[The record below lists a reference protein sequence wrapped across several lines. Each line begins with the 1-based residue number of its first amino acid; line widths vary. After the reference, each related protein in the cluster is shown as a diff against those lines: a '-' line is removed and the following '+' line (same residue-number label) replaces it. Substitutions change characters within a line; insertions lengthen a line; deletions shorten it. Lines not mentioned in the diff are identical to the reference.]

1 MTEKYFDWWKF
12 DNVISPED
20 CKKLISLGDEK
31 WQSGVVGHT
40 HTNKLNKTLRDSE
53 VVWVRDT
60 NWKDFFWRYM
70 HQMNMES
77 GLNFHIDGV
86 DHLQLTKYVAP
97 AGHYDYHIDGNGFT
111 EVNSRC
117 RKISMT
123 CLLNDDFEGGEFYF
137 RIATEFTV
145 PMKKGD
151 LIFFPSY
158 FPHTVTP
165 VTKGTRY
172 SLVAWFVGNPLT

>member
-1 MTEKYFDWWKF
+1 MTEKYFEWWKF
-12 DNVISPED
+12 QNVISPED
-20 CKKLISLGDEK
+20 CERLISLGDEK
-31 WQSGVVGHT
+31 WESGVVGHT
-40 HTNKLNKTLRDSE
+40 APDVLDETIRKSE
-53 VVWVRDT
+53 IAWIRDT

-70 HQMNMES
+70 HQMKMES
-77 GLNFHIDGV
+77 GLNFQIDGV

-97 AGHYDYHIDGNGFT
+97 SGYYNYHIDGNGYT
-111 EVNSRC
+111 QVNSKA

-123 CLLNDDFEGGEFYF
+123 CLLNDDFEGGDLSFYV
-137 RIATEFTV
+137 TNEYTV
-145 PMKKGD
+145 PMKQGD

-158 FPHTVTP
+158 LLHKVTP